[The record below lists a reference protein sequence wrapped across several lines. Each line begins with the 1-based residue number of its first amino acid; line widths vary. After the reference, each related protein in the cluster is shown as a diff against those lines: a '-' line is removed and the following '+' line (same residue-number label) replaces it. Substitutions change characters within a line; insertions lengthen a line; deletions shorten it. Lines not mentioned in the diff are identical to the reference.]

1 MPQRESLCQRSYEQ
15 SCIMTVVPCVNLCRG
30 PTIELQALSQIHLKT
45 PNVGRLSL
53 MKCMATYIFATESML
68 LACLIFQCLVFYFVS
83 SCKSQAPQGR

>member
-1 MPQRESLCQRSYEQ
+1 MPQRESLRQRLYEQ
-15 SCIMTVVPCVNLCRG
+15 SCTVSALPCANPCRA
-30 PTIELQALSQIHLKT
+30 PAVELQALSQIHPKT

-83 SCKSQAPQGR
+83 SCKSEAPQGR